1 MPVLLADPPVADLTD
16 HEARGGLAGLRR
28 AYELGPGATI
38 QEVRLSG
45 LRGRGGAGFPTG
57 LKWQSVRDAVDL
69 DDEDGGADRAF
80 VVCNGAEGEPAT
92 FKDRAIIRANPY
104 AVVEGVAIAALAVG
118 AERAFIG
125 IKERFTAE
133 AERLAARGRR
143 VHGGRSARPHR
154 VQVVLGPDHYL
165 YGEETGLLQVIE
177 GEAPLPRNVPPYIH
191 GLFATVPA
199 AGWSPSAGGVA
210 TEFAASNPT
219 VVNNVETLA
228 TVPLVLALGPE
239 WHRSLGT
246 DRSPGVVVATVVG
259 DVVRP
264 GVGEVELGTPLR
276 EVIDRVGGGVPPGHT
291 IKAVLSGTA
300 NPVITADQLDVPL
313 SYEGFEAIG
322 SGMGAAGF
330 WVLDDTTSMVEV
342 AQVVSRFLAVESC
355 GQCPACKLGCLAVT
369 DGLDRL
375 VAGEAVPE
383 DVETVAYRLRT
394 VTDGNRCY
402 LPVQEQRV
410 VGSIV
415 TAFAD
420 EVNAALDGPPL
431 PAAGWWSQA
440 GRPGRGVATYDDR
453 QPPQAARLDLPGRL
467 QRRRSGPAGG
477 GHAPGGRDR
486 GQQGPGLVAALE
498 VLVLGHRVGHDAG
511 AGLHRG
517 PAVVVDDHRADGD
530 GGVDVAREVEVADH
544 AGVGP
549 ALGRLEVV
557 DDLHGPHLGR
567 ARHRAGRQRGPQH
580 VDRRAPVG
588 QLARHLRREVH
599 HVAVALERH
608 HLVDLL
614 GAEAHDP
621 AHVVAGEVD
630 QHHVLG
636 DLLGVLAQLGGQAAV
651 LLVGAAPAAGAGD
664 GREMTRPSSS
674 CTIGSGDDPTSVTL
688 GLAHEVHVRAGV
700 DLAQHPV
707 EVERLGVEV
716 EVEALGQHHLE
727 DVAGEDVLLG
737 DLDRPAVQVG
747 CPSST

>member
-1 MPVLLADPPVADLTD
+1 MASPVLLADPPVADLTD

-38 QEVRLSG
+38 QEVMLSG

-57 LKWQSVRDAVDL
+57 RKWLSVRDAVDL
-69 DDEDGGADRAF
+69 DEEDGGADRAF

-104 AVVEGVAIAALAVG
+104 AVAEGVAIAALAVG

-133 AERLAARGRR
+133 AERLAAAVDEFAAAGLLD
-143 VHGGRSARPHR
+143 HAT

-199 AGWSPSAGGVA
+199 TGWSSAGGVA

-219 VVNNVETLA
+219 VVNNIETLA

-239 WHRSLGT
+239 WYRSLGT

-276 EVIDRVGGGVPPGHT
+276 EVIERVGGGVRPGHT

-330 WVLDDTTSMVEV
+330 WVLDDSTSMVEV
-342 AQVVSRFLAVESC
+342 GQVVSRFLAVESC

-375 VAGEAVPE
+375 VTGEATPE

-420 EVNAALDGPPL
+420 EVNAALDGVPL
-431 PAAGWWSQA
+431 PHRGLVVPKLVDLAD
-440 GRPGRGVATYDDR
+440 GVATYDER
-453 QPPQAARLDLPGRL
+453 QPLKQPDWTY
-467 QRRRSGPAGG
+467 
-477 GHAPGGRDR
+477 
-486 GQQGPGLVAALE
+486 
-498 VLVLGHRVGHDAG
+498 
-511 AGLHRG
+511 
-517 PAVVVDDHRADGD
+517 
-530 GGVDVAREVEVADH
+530 
-544 AGVGP
+544 
-549 ALGRLEVV
+549 
-557 DDLHGPHLGR
+557 
-567 ARHRAGRQRGPQH
+567 
-580 VDRRAPVG
+580 
-588 QLARHLRREVH
+588 
-599 HVAVALERH
+599 
-608 HLVDLL
+608 
-614 GAEAHDP
+614 AE
-621 AHVVAGEVD
+621 G
-630 QHHVLG
+630 
-636 DLLGVLAQLGGQAAV
+636 
-651 LLVGAAPAAGAGD
+651 
-664 GREMTRPSSS
+664 
-674 CTIGSGDDPTSVTL
+674 
-688 GLAHEVHVRAGV
+688 
-700 DLAQHPV
+700 
-707 EVERLGVEV
+707 
-716 EVEALGQHHLE
+716 
-727 DVAGEDVLLG
+727 
-737 DLDRPAVQVG
+737 
-747 CPSST
+747 